1 MQIAWLLITKTTFR
15 HWRKKAGQ
23 YFLLVAIVAIGVGA
37 FNGIRQASRSATANF
52 GLFNQAIS
60 GQSDFLIESSIQRL
74 QEKDLDGLSTL
85 ATDPDWHLVPVI
97 EGSVTALGTDGKQNK
112 QLKLIGLDLLSIGN
126 LPNISGE
133 RVQFS
138 DEDSQWYDW
147 IGTDN
152 EVWVGRSLAEDLGL
166 EEKSVISFLASGRKS
181 EMKVRMILFM

>member
-1 MQIAWLLITKTTFR
+1 MTITENAKPPSDKTNID
-15 HWRKKAGQ
+15 
-23 YFLLVAIVAIGVGA
+23 L
-37 FNGIRQASRSATANF
+37 NF
-52 GLFNQAIS
+52 KIKV
-60 GQSDFLIESSIQRL
+60 E
-74 QEKDLDGLSTL
+74 
-85 ATDPDWHLVPVI
+85 PV
-97 EGSVTALGTDGKQNK
+97 EEDGKQNK

-166 EEKSVISFLASGRKS
+166 EEKSVISFMARIF
-181 EMKVRMILFM
+181 ILFVIVVF